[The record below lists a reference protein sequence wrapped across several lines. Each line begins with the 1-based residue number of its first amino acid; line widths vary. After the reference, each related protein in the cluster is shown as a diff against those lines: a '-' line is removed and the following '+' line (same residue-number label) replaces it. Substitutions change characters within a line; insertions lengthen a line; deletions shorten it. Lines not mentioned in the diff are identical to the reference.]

1 MMSVKIMMLYELF
14 SKCWALMIEF
24 MTTRWHGKHA
34 LFCCT
39 LQKGRRTRII
49 LHQQKKKTPWIHPL
63 TSERKRRQEREI
75 NRVIPVLDL
84 YVGVCLQDVVPLYVV
99 TTVVLYLSDKVL
111 FFENIFKIVRFGKI
125 RDKIIIDWL
134 QLCVKC

>member
-1 MMSVKIMMLYELF
+1 MF
-14 SKCWALMIEF
+14 
-24 MTTRWHGKHA
+24 
-34 LFCCT
+34 
-39 LQKGRRTRII
+39 
-49 LHQQKKKTPWIHPL
+49 
-63 TSERKRRQEREI
+63 
-75 NRVIPVLDL
+75 PVLDL

-99 TTVVLYLSDKVL
+99 TSVVLYLSDKVL

>member
-1 MMSVKIMMLYELF
+1 M
-14 SKCWALMIEF
+14 
-24 MTTRWHGKHA
+24 
-34 LFCCT
+34 
-39 LQKGRRTRII
+39 
-49 LHQQKKKTPWIHPL
+49 
-63 TSERKRRQEREI
+63 
-75 NRVIPVLDL
+75 IPVLDL

-99 TTVVLYLSDKVL
+99 TSVVLYLSDKVL

>member
-1 MMSVKIMMLYELF
+1 MF
-14 SKCWALMIEF
+14 
-24 MTTRWHGKHA
+24 
-34 LFCCT
+34 
-39 LQKGRRTRII
+39 
-49 LHQQKKKTPWIHPL
+49 
-63 TSERKRRQEREI
+63 
-75 NRVIPVLDL
+75 PVLDL

-99 TTVVLYLSDKVL
+99 TTVVLYLIDKVL

>member
-1 MMSVKIMMLYELF
+1 M
-14 SKCWALMIEF
+14 
-24 MTTRWHGKHA
+24 
-34 LFCCT
+34 
-39 LQKGRRTRII
+39 
-49 LHQQKKKTPWIHPL
+49 
-63 TSERKRRQEREI
+63 
-75 NRVIPVLDL
+75 IPVLDL

-111 FFENIFKIVRFGKI
+111 LFENIFKIVRFGKI